1 MEMTRLCVLPR
12 VSLSAGGDGEIFTEK
27 MSPFLLLP

>member
-1 MEMTRLCVLPR
+1 MEMTCLCVLPR
-12 VSLSAGGDGEIFTEK
+12 VSLSAAGDGEIFTEK